1 MGPCPPGGQG
11 GGQARALLQR
21 VRGGLPRACEPRG
34 GPRRQVGRWRRRQGD
49 ISRTGGLLLGAP
61 PVHPQA
67 ERGQGAK
74 DHCEWHDRPRLE
86 RQLGLALLAPEAQA
100 HLHPQPGDRP
110 DDQEVYRP
118 QGLKAQD
125 LGGGVD
131 LGGPGQELARQ
142 RQADRVQDRGLAHRK
157 HAGGA
162 RQRLQPSDAVPYEG
176 WGHLLVQEL
185 RRGRILEHSKGGGHA
200 GEHGLQGP
208 HDQAQRRQTFAR
220 RQ

>member
-1 MGPCPPGGQG
+1 MVACRAGAREAGRRGIQGPGAQVCDLGAMGPCPPGGQG

-100 HLHPQPGDRP
+100 HLHPEPGDRP

-131 LGGPGQELARQ
+131 LG
-142 RQADRVQDRGLAHRK
+142 
-157 HAGGA
+157 
-162 RQRLQPSDAVPYEG
+162 
-176 WGHLLVQEL
+176 
-185 RRGRILEHSKGGGHA
+185 
-200 GEHGLQGP
+200 
-208 HDQAQRRQTFAR
+208 RQTGAGIGTPAPSR
-220 RQ
+220 